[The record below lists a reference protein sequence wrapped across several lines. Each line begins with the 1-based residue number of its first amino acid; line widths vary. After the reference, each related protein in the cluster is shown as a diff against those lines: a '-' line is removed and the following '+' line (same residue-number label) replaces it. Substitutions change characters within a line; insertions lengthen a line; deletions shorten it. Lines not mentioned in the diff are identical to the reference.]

1 MHDLTGR
8 VQTVLGPVAPADLGI
23 TLTHEHVLIDLLD
36 AHGAG
41 PAEAGARGFYVRP
54 LSIENIGYVRHHRWR
69 NEDNARLSD
78 VSAAI
83 DEVLLYKQLGG
94 GALVDA
100 TSIGIGRDPV
110 GLSRVS
116 AATGVHIVMGGVYYV
131 ESAHPPDMDSR
142 TEDDLTR
149 EIVSDIAV
157 GADGTRIKTGIIGE
171 VGCSWPVTDNERKVL
186 RASARAQRQTG
197 APILIH
203 PGRNPSGPFQV
214 LDVLRDAG
222 ADMGHVI
229 MGHIERSLF
238 DRRDFIRLADS
249 GCYIEW
255 DLFGQ
260 EQSFYGV
267 GRKIDMPG
275 DAVRMDTIAW
285 MVAEGYGDRILV
297 AHDVCH
303 KNETRGYGGKGYVYL
318 LEHVAP
324 RMRERGL
331 DRRSIDRILV
341 HNPAEALAFKAP
353 GDSES

>member
-116 AATGVHIVMGGVYYV
+116 AATGVHIVMGGAYYV
-131 ESAHPPDMDSR
+131 ESAFYSWAPGRVSLCAPYSR
-142 TEDDLTR
+142 R
-149 EIVSDIAV
+149 FAGRVAGKMGG
-157 GADGTRIKTGIIGE
+157 GARARF
-171 VGCSWPVTDNERKVL
+171 CSWAPGRVSYLHCKLPAGRAAGLKDGRPGGYRASCGAARKVVK
-186 RASARAQRQTG
+186 RSPSAAAQVAQKRK
-197 APILIH
+197 
-203 PGRNPSGPFQV
+203 
-214 LDVLRDAG
+214 
-222 ADMGHVI
+222 
-229 MGHIERSLF
+229 RS
-238 DRRDFIRLADS
+238 
-249 GCYIEW
+249 C
-255 DLFGQ
+255 
-260 EQSFYGV
+260 
-267 GRKIDMPG
+267 P
-275 DAVRMDTIAW
+275 
-285 MVAEGYGDRILV
+285 
-297 AHDVCH
+297 
-303 KNETRGYGGKGYVYL
+303 
-318 LEHVAP
+318 
-324 RMRERGL
+324 
-331 DRRSIDRILV
+331 
-341 HNPAEALAFKAP
+341 
-353 GDSES
+353 